1 MQKITEEKLQGYI
14 DITKEALEKVKITKN
29 KKLIMKAN
37 ELLNLSICYYN
48 DSIFFKNKGDF
59 INAFAAINYA
69 HAFLDAGVILKLF
82 IVNDSKFFMVDK

>member
-37 ELLNLSICYYN
+37 ELLNLSICYY
-48 DSIFFKNKGDF
+48 F
-59 INAFAAINYA
+59 
-69 HAFLDAGVILKLF
+69 
-82 IVNDSKFFMVDK
+82 

>member
-1 MQKITEEKLQGYI
+1 MQNITEEKLQKYI
-14 DITKEALEKVKITKN
+14 DITKEALEKIKITKN

-37 ELLNLSICYYN
+37 ELLNLSRCYYS

-82 IVNDSKFFMVDK
+82 IVNDSKLFMVDK